1 MVWDSIKIFFI
12 ELAVDKGITLVA
24 RQGVMYSRQSRGR

>member
-1 MVWDSIKIFFI
+1 MVWDSIKISFI
-12 ELAVDKGITLVA
+12 VLAVDKGSSLVA